1 MTTTFPL
8 KVTFRSDWGVSTGTG
23 LAGGVDSVVE
33 TDERGLPVVRGTV
46 LTGVIRE
53 QSWLVAQ
60 ALDGGASGPWH
71 DFIAGLFGSA
81 ERPRLVT
88 FSDARMS
95 TPVDSEQ
102 GAGTPE
108 QTIHEVVSLKIDE
121 KTGTA
126 QDDHLRFFERARA
139 CDLTGTAEL
148 LDFDPHGRQVTWN
161 QTQRQAAEL
170 VLALS
175 ALLVRGIGSNR
186 SDGDGVCEVLIGGT
200 KKGETADNSRTWCRR
215 QLTNWADKTPAKLD
229 IAEPASPPEVSG
241 SVGAQ
246 GAAFYQAP
254 LDIALTTP
262 VVSYE
267 VPFSNEIRSLDFL
280 RGTALLPLVHH
291 RLRAA
296 FKDDKMVRDAVV
308 TGDLLISDALAV
320 VGGQLGMPMPL
331 VLSKPKMTHQET
343 PARAAGSATTD
354 KRESTE
360 VVNRLLSQEP
370 KDVHVPLRSGFVF
383 PGLEYDDVPGT
394 NGALGAPALV
404 GRQSTAHD
412 SARGTAGKGQL
423 FLVKALPAGLS
434 LRATI
439 TMSKRLYEHISDRLG
454 DIFPPG
460 EARPEYL
467 GSRRLSG
474 TYGRATCRVGSFH
487 AAAPPEPTW
496 DDDGAT
502 TLWFTSD
509 VIVRS
514 PRLGPGGRVEDL
526 LGALR
531 AAGAPVAVVDVSGC
545 FAAGVRHRRV
555 DSWAAADRQPRASR
569 IAISAGSVLR
579 VRPADGADARS
590 VMSALAQLSLTG
602 VGELTAQG
610 FGRFVVG
617 HELLERTNLTL
628 ASLHQEDFIGA
639 EACGAAVPND
649 REER

>member
-8 KVTFRSDWGVSTGTG
+8 KVVFGSDWGVSTGAG
-23 LAGGVDSVVE
+23 FAGGVDSLVE
-33 TDERGLPVVRGTV
+33 TDELGLPVVRGTV

-60 ALDGGASGPWH
+60 ALDGDTPGPWH

-88 FSDARMS
+88 FSDAR
-95 TPVDSEQ
+95 VSE
-102 GAGTPE
+102 ALDPE
-108 QTIHEVVSLKIDE
+108 QAIHEVVSLKIDE

-126 QDDHLRFFERARA
+126 QKDFLRFFERARA
-139 CDLTGTAEL
+139 CTLTGTAEL
-148 LDFDPHGRQVTWN
+148 LDSDPHGRRVTWN

-186 SDGDGVCEVLIGGT
+186 SDGDGLCDVLVGRAGEGGSA
-200 KKGETADNSRTWCRR
+200 KSGRTWCAEQLENLAGEAPQAPQVR
-215 QLTNWADKTPAKLD
+215 QDVEA
-229 IAEPASPPEVSG
+229 PEVRG
-241 SVGAQ
+241 GLK

-254 LDIALTTP
+254 LDLTLMTP

-296 FKDDKMVRDAVV
+296 LPSDELVRDAVV
-308 TGDLLISDALAV
+308 TGDLLVSDALAV
-320 VGGQLGMPMPL
+320 VGGRLGMPMPL

-343 PARAAGSATTD
+343 PARAADSATND
-354 KRESTE
+354 ERESTE

-383 PGLEYDDVPGT
+383 PGLEYDDVPGAD
-394 NGALGAPALV
+394 GALGAPALV

-423 FLVKALPAGLS
+423 FLVKALPAGLR
-434 LRATI
+434 LRATV
-439 TMSKRLYEHISDRLG
+439 TMSERLYKRVSGRLG
-454 DIFPPG
+454 EVFPPG

-474 TYGRATCRVGSFH
+474 TYGRATCRVGSFQV
-487 AAAPPEPTW
+487 AAPPAPVW
-496 DDDGAT
+496 DANGAT

-526 LGALR
+526 LRALL
-531 AAGAPVAVVDVSGC
+531 AAGAPVEVVDAPGC
-545 FAAGVRHRRV
+545 FTAGVRHRRV
-555 DSWAAADRQPRASR
+555 DSWAAADHQPRASR
-569 IAISAGSVLR
+569 IAISAGSILR
-579 VRPADGADARS
+579 VQPADGADAHS
-590 VMSALAQLSLTG
+590 VMSALAQLSITG

-617 HELLERTNLTL
+617 HELLERTSLAL
-628 ASLHQEDFIGA
+628 ASLHQDDFIGA
-639 EACGAAVPND
+639 ETNGAAAPD
-649 REER
+649 DEEER